1 MAIHAVRATLRSKP
15 YTTRALPRGRRTVVD
30 LLGIISQRAKPGHL
44 ICDIDMSWATAVRA
58 RLQDSGDKVTITA
71 FFLKAIA
78 LAQRTN
84 PLSRTEVLPWGKR
97 VMYKEIVAGFTVER
111 DVEHKPTVFF
121 GEISNPDSKSL
132 TDLASE
138 LKNYS
143 VNPIKE
149 VASMQKQYLFSGLP
163 GFVRKVLLNCAIK
176 IPSSRLAFQKST
188 FGLTSLGKYGIQTV
202 LSPCICTST
211 FTVGSQEERPVA
223 SEGVLQIKPMITM
236 VLSFDQRVLDPIIA
250 LGFLNDVKALMEG
263 GMSSHI
269 PSEVR
274 EKLPAIF

>member
-1 MAIHAVRATLRSKP
+1 MAIHAVISALQKKP
-15 YTTRALPRGRRTVVD
+15 YSSKALPRGRRTVVD
-30 LLGIISQRAKPGHL
+30 LLGIVSQRAKPGHL
-44 ICDIDMSWATAVRA
+44 ICDIDMSWASGVRA
-58 RLQDSGDKVTITA
+58 RMLDSGDRVTITA

-84 PLSRTEVLPWGKR
+84 PLSRTEVLPWGRR
-97 VMYKEIVAGFTVER
+97 VMYKDIVAGFTVER
-111 DVEHKPTVFF
+111 DVERKPTVFF
-121 GEISNPDSKSL
+121 GEISDPDRKSL

-163 GFVRKVLLNCAIK
+163 GIVRKVLLNCAIK

-211 FTVGSQEERPVA
+211 FTVGSQEDRPVA
-223 SEGVLQIKPMITM
+223 SEGVLSIRPMITM

-269 PSEVR
+269 PSE
-274 EKLPAIF
+274 AS

>member
-1 MAIHAVRATLRSKP
+1 MAIHAVKSAVLDKP
-15 YTTRALPRGRRTVVD
+15 YIAKALPRGRRTVVD
-30 LLGIISQRAKPGHL
+30 LLGIVSQRAKPGHL

-58 RLQDSGDKVTITA
+58 RLLDSGERVTITA

-97 VMYKEIVAGFTVER
+97 VMYKDIVAGFTVER
-111 DVEHKPTVFF
+111 DVDHKPTVFF
-121 GEISNPDSKSL
+121 GEISNPDNKSL
-132 TDLASE
+132 IDLASE

-143 VNPIKE
+143 VNPIAK

-163 GFVRKVLLNCAIK
+163 GFLRKVILNLAIK

-202 LSPCICTST
+202 FSPCICTST
-211 FTVGSQEERPVA
+211 FTVGSQEDRVVA
-223 SEGVLQIKPMITM
+223 NDGVLCIRPMITM

-263 GMSSHI
+263 GMNSHI
-269 PSEVR
+269 PNEAS
-274 EKLPAIF
+274 